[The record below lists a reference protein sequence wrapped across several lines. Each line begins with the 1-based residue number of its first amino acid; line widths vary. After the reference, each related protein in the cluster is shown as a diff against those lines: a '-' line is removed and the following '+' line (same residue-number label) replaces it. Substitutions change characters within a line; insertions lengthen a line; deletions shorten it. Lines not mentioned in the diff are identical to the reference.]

1 MKQLTKIE
9 LEKIKFSLRRIKVM
23 AALLQ
28 NKELVEDNLIDVGG
42 IVNKIRL
49 LACSANEML
58 EENTSTSCSKC
69 EPVCR
74 PIMPKAPVANQAPKV
89 TTVEGQM
96 KSDEMDEIVNK
107 YGDENLKNLY
117 YSLKK
122 QGKVAWIEIMIKG
135 FK

>member
-1 MKQLTKIE
+1 
-9 LEKIKFSLRRIKVM
+9 
-23 AALLQ
+23 
-28 NKELVEDNLIDVGG
+28 
-42 IVNKIRL
+42 
-49 LACSANEML
+49 
-58 EENTSTSCSKC
+58 
-69 EPVCR
+69 
-74 PIMPKAPVANQAPKV
+74 MPKAPVANQAPKV